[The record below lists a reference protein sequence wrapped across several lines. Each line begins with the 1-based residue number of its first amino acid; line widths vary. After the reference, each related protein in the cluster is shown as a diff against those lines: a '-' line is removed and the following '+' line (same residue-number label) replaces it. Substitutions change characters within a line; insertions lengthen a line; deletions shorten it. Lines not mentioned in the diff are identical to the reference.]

1 MLELLERETV
11 LIQSFFSS
19 DVVRTSSLGCFSKF
33 MVVDW
38 DRTRKFVGVG
48 LHEGVMGRSLVY

>member
-33 MVVDW
+33 MVI
-38 DRTRKFVGVG
+38 G
-48 LHEGVMGRSLVY
+48 LG